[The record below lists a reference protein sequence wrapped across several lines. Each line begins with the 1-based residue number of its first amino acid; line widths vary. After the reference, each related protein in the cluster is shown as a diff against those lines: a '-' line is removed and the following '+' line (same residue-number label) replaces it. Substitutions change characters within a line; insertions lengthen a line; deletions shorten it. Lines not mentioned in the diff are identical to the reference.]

1 MPEMRY
7 RKEAAVDVDQI
18 GDDLILMHLV
28 SRRMIILNPT
38 GTILWDALDTFPTRD
53 ELVGLLREALPDQ
66 PAAEL
71 EAGLTAVLDGL
82 TEAGLLHAEPAQAA
96 LPAAA

>member
-7 RKEAAVDVDQI
+7 RKETAVDADLI

-28 SRRMIILNPT
+28 TRRIIILNPT
-38 GTILWDALDTFPTRD
+38 GTILWDALDTFPTSG
-53 ELVGLLREALPDQ
+53 ELAGLLREAQPDR

-71 EAGLTAVLDGL
+71 EAGLAAVLDGL
-82 TEAGLLHAEPAQAA
+82 VEAGLLHLEPAATA
-96 LPAAA
+96 TPAAA

>member
-7 RKEAAVDVDQI
+7 RKEAAVDVDLI

-38 GTILWDALDTFPTRD
+38 GTILWDALDTFPTRASSWACSAK
-53 ELVGLLREALPDQ
+53 RCPISPQ
-66 PAAEL
+66 PSSRRAWPRCS
-71 EAGLTAVLDGL
+71 TA
-82 TEAGLLHAEPAQAA
+82 
-96 LPAAA
+96 